1 LEKLYKENNTIVWN
15 LIGPLICEHYQINIP
30 NCRIKFTKADQNAKR
45 MGSVESTMY
54 ILVLDKS
61 SSMKTRNKWIDLIA
75 ECKRFLELIENDPV
89 LKSNTKITIIT
100 YNNDIT
106 LNCENKVPEVSL
118 IDNLELNGIGTNFEK
133 PLIKV
138 KEIMEKHLNN
148 FHTFHCCFLS
158 DGLAPFPK

>member
-1 LEKLYKENNTIVWN
+1 
-15 LIGPLICEHYQINIP
+15 
-30 NCRIKFTKADQNAKR
+30 

-61 SSMKTRNKWIDLIA
+61 SSMKRRSKWIDLIA
-75 ECKRFLELIENDPV
+75 ESKRFLGLIENDPI

-100 YNNDIT
+100 YNDDIT
-106 LNCENKVPEVSL
+106 LNCENKVPEVTL

-138 KEIMEKHLNN
+138 KEIVAKYLTN

-158 DGLAPFPK
+158 DGLARFPKNAINSIL